1 MAKILMFKTE
11 SKRVIGRQVVR
22 FIYFIKWGL
31 AEKMC
36 LVFMTILCRN
46 EICVIFNGK
55 FILKNIF
62 HPGESTK
69 APTGAGWYPQFEEQ
83 KYNCHACF
91 ENILWN

>member
-22 FIYFIKWGL
+22 FINFIKWGL
-31 AEKMC
+31 AEKIC

-55 FILKNIF
+55 FILKKFFTREKVQRRQLALDGIHSLRNR
-62 HPGESTK
+62 STIATLVMK
-69 APTGAGWYPQFEEQ
+69 
-83 KYNCHACF
+83 
-91 ENILWN
+91 NILWN